1 MTSSESLLPPLT
13 TEEIEGGA
21 AAIEA
26 IKATNQRK
34 LEGTALKATLWTAGS
49 YGISQSLRLVNNTL
63 LTHMLVPEYFGLM
76 GLVSTITL
84 GAALISD
91 IGLLPGVIG
100 SPRGDEPIFLDT
112 AWTIQVVRGF
122 FLWLIALVLTIPAA
136 HFYHDAR
143 LYMLI
148 PIVAFSTV
156 IDGFASSNLM
166 TAARHIGVKRLLM
179 IDLSSQIFTIL
190 VTFGLAVATHSIWA
204 LVGGSLGAS
213 MLKTSISHLPAILP
227 GRRNSFAW
235 EKDAVRS
242 LVHFGKWI
250 MLGTALYYMASQA
263 DRLILGRL
271 VGASILGIYIVAF
284 TFADIPRQVIQQ
296 FSYRVGLPF
305 ISKLVHLPLPEFR
318 RNCLKYRF
326 YVLAAGSLVL
336 SLIVNFGGSIVP
348 HLYDKRYA
356 DTAWMVPILALG
368 LWHTL
373 MYATI
378 GDILFALGKSKYN
391 AMGTACYCAT
401 MFLALPIAFAHFGLR
416 GAVISVAGGDFPF
429 YLVLTYGVWKEKVSV
444 WHQDL
449 YTTAM
454 FLGFLGI
461 GHFIKGLFI
470 G

>member
-1 MTSSESLLPPLT
+1 MSASDSLLPPLT

-21 AAIEA
+21 AAVEVL
-26 IKATNQRK
+26 KTTSQRS

-49 YGISQSLRLVNNTL
+49 YGISQSLRLVNNWAV
-63 LTHMLVPEYFGLM
+63 THMLVPEYFGLM
-76 GLVSTITL
+76 AIVSTITL
-84 GAALISD
+84 GATLISD

-112 AWTIQVVRGF
+112 AWTIQVVRGCL
-122 FLWLIALVLTIPAA
+122 LWVIALVLTIPIA
-136 HFYHDAR
+136 HLYHDSR
-143 LYMLI
+143 LYLLI

-179 IDLSSQIFTIL
+179 IDLSSQIVTIL
-190 VTFGLAVATHSIWA
+190 ITFGLAVATHSIWS
-204 LVGGSLGAS
+204 LVGGSLAAS
-213 MLKTSISHLPAILP
+213 VLKTSISHIPAILP

-235 EKDAVRS
+235 EKDAVHS

-250 MLGTALYYMASQA
+250 MLGTALYYLASQA
-263 DRLILGRL
+263 DRLILGKLISFR
-271 VGASILGIYIVAF
+271 VLGVYIVAF

-305 ISKLVHLPLPEFR
+305 IAKMTHLPMPEFR
-318 RNCLKYRF
+318 KNCLKYRF
-326 YVLAAGSLVL
+326 YALAAGSLIL
-336 SLIVNFGGSIVP
+336 SLVVNFGGLIVS
-348 HLYDKRYA
+348 HIYDKRYV
-356 DTAWMVPILALG
+356 DTGWMIPILALG

-391 AMGTACYCAT
+391 AIGTACFCVT
-401 MFLALPIAFAHFGLR
+401 MFTALPLAFHFYGLR
-416 GAVISVAGGDFPF
+416 GAIISVAAGDFPF

-444 WHQDL
+444 WRQDI
-449 YTTAM
+449 YSTAM
-454 FLGFLGI
+454 FLGFLGLGYFVKKLI
-461 GHFIKGLFI
+461 LG
-470 G
+470 